1 MVHGRINSA
10 CRRGVRS
17 EVVALVGVLVA
28 GCGGGASAPESE
40 AGSWFGTTQRAIGP
54 GPDLVVRSLVAPP
67 VLAEGGLLR
76 AQVCNEGDQPAPAMV
91 GFVVSTD
98 ATLDPAF
105 AGPWA
110 GPGADVLIERVN
122 GPILEV
128 DACADLELT
137 MPFVPPPVVPG
148 SGYLFAVADPDD
160 CVGGGQRVQQP
171 LRARAAQARGD
182 RRPRRHRRLRCSE
195 HGRADHRAGHRVQR
209 GRRHEPRRLP
219 RLLRHRRCR
228 ARRGPRSVPPAE
240 RHTGH
245 ASARAGAGRLRHP
258 ERDGVL
264 ALQRRGLRG
273 RVHRAAF
280 PP

>member
-1 MVHGRINSA
+1 MVHGRIKSA

-137 MPFVPPPVVPG
+137 MPFVPPPVVPV
-148 SGYLFAVADPDD
+148 SGYLFAVADPDEVLVEGSEFSQL
-160 CVGGGQRVQQP
+160 CQAINQRTI
-171 LRARAAQARGD
+171 GS
-182 RRPRRHRRLRCSE
+182 RC
-195 HGRADHRAGHRVQR
+195 
-209 GRRHEPRRLP
+209 
-219 RLLRHRRCR
+219 
-228 ARRGPRSVPPAE
+228 
-240 RHTGH
+240 
-245 ASARAGAGRLRHP
+245 
-258 ERDGVL
+258 
-264 ALQRRGLRG
+264 
-273 RVHRAAF
+273 
-280 PP
+280 